1 MTKLVSIR
9 RAGFSVLAALFLAAP
24 FFVSIPA
31 AKMQSGAN
39 KIAFTRYVFGGNYK
53 VMTANAD
60 GTNQTELAN
69 GSNPVWSKNGE
80 QIAYISGDGEISDI
94 FLMNSDG
101 SNHRRLTET
110 AQAYNA
116 AWSPVGNRIAF
127 ESSHEKGWHIYL
139 INTDGTNQQRLPV
152 PAHITGEHSPAWT
165 PDGSKIVF
173 IGDRIVKGVFSSD
186 FYSIKPDG
194 TELTRLTN
202 LNALLEW
209 STPAISPDGGKIYFE
224 HQSQI
229 YSVTTDGGGILTNI
243 SNNSSFSDA
252 NPALSPDG
260 SKIVFERDN
269 QGLFIMNTDGTDAA
283 PLIGNAA
290 NPVWNPTAI
299 QSRRPVR

>member
-9 RAGFSVLAALFLAAP
+9 RAAFSILAAFLLAAP

-31 AKMQSGAN
+31 AKMQSAEN
-39 KIAFTRYVFGGNYK
+39 KIAFTRNVFGGNYK

-80 QIAYISGDGEISDI
+80 QIAYISGDGETSDI
-94 FLMNSDG
+94 FLINSDG
-101 SNHRRLTET
+101 SNQRRLTET
-110 AQAYNA
+110 SQAYNA

-139 INTDGTNQQRLPV
+139 INADGTNQQRLPV
-152 PAHITGEHSPAWT
+152 SVDITGEHSPAWT

-173 IGDRIVKGVFSSD
+173 VGDRIVKGVFSSD
-186 FYSIKPDG
+186 FYSVKPDG

-229 YSVTTDGGGILTNI
+229 YGVTTDGSGILTNI

-260 SKIVFERDN
+260 AKIIFERNN

-299 QSRRPVR
+299 STRRPVR